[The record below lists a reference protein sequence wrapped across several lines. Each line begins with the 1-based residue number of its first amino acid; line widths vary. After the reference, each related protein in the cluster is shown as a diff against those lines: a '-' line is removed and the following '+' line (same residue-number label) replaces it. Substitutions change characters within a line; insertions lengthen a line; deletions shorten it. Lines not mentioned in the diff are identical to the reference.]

1 MHDERLS
8 PGPHRDEKRGES
20 SDPSLPQ
27 PEAAEVE
34 SARLLANEA
43 REELAAAGLSDIEI
57 RRLAD
62 EFIALDR
69 GEGLPEF
76 VAWARSRAPH
86 SRGIEGRGDER

>member
-1 MHDERLS
+1 MHDDRLS
-8 PGPHRDEKRGES
+8 PGPHREEKEGAT
-20 SDPSLPQ
+20 SDPSLAQ

-43 REELAAAGLSDIEI
+43 REELVETGLSDIEI

-62 EFIALDR
+62 EFIAMDR

-76 VAWARSRAPH
+76 VAWARAEAARSH
-86 SRGIEGRGDER
+86 GEGRTI